1 MLKNDFY
8 NTDNTDY
15 VLWKN
20 HEVIELKSPAELLKW
35 VNDDKSSYHLS
46 KRIFRAVMD
55 CMEEGID
62 KMVVITINVA
72 GSESNGISIQIQR
85 KNFQKIING
94 YVAKLIENENY
105 ETLAEIKPS
114 IEKYGFEISQ

>member
-1 MLKNDFY
+1 MSKSGSY
-8 NTDNTDY
+8 NTEY

-20 HEVIELKSPAELLKW
+20 HEVIELRSPAELLKW
-35 VNDDKSSYHLS
+35 VNDDRSSYHLS
-46 KRIFRAVMD
+46 KKIFSALMD
-55 CMEEGID
+55 CMDEGID
-62 KMVVITINVA
+62 KMVVVTINVS
-72 GSESNGISIQIQR
+72 GSENAGISIQIQR

-94 YVAKLIENENY
+94 YVNKLIENENY

>member
-1 MLKNDFY
+1 MLKNDSY
-8 NTDNTDY
+8 NTEY

-46 KRIFRAVMD
+46 KKIFGALID
-55 CMEEGID
+55 CMEDNID
-62 KMVVITINVA
+62 TMVVITINVM
-72 GSESNGISIQIQR
+72 GSEKSGISIQIQR

-94 YVAKLIENENY
+94 YVNKLIQNENY
-105 ETLAEIKPS
+105 EMLAKIKPS